1 MRSERSAVTVVGID
15 IGGTKTHLAIEVDG
29 SVDHRVVATS
39 VWQRDGLFGDGNVDR
54 LLDLLR
60 ADVPEPERTP
70 LAIGA
75 HGCDSP
81 AQVDRFDSLVRDR
94 WPGPVQV
101 LNDAELLA
109 PAFGL
114 DHAICLIIGTGSIVI
129 GRGPSGEPVY
139 VGGHG
144 WLLDDYGSA
153 PGITREA
160 VRAVLRATD
169 TGRPRDGLAE
179 TLMAHFGVDHEVDL
193 SLRFTTLAA
202 IECWA
207 EPARLVFES
216 ADAGSATAGAV
227 IEDAADRLARNVTLA
242 RARGAL
248 GTTVVA
254 AGGVVTHQPR
264 LFEAIARH
272 LRDRDPTL
280 SLELLTVAPV
290 LGALRIAH
298 GLHRPPQLQQHPV
311 TDNLGG
317 TR

>member
-1 MRSERSAVTVVGID
+1 MYVGID
-15 IGGTKTHLAIEVDG
+15 IGGTKTHLALEASG
-29 SVDHRVVATS
+29 SVEHRVVATS
-39 VWQRDGLFGDGNVDR
+39 AWQRDGLFGDGNVDR
-54 LLDLLR
+54 LLDLVR
-60 ADVPEPERTP
+60 ADVADPGDTP

-81 AQVDRFDSLVRDR
+81 AQVDRFDALVRGS
-94 WPGPVQV
+94 WPGPVRV

-114 DHAICLIIGTGSIVI
+114 KEAICLIVGTGSIVI
-129 GRGPSGEPVY
+129 GRTADADPVY

-160 VRAVLRATD
+160 VRAVLEATD
-169 TGRPRDGLAE
+169 AGRPRDGLAE
-179 TLMAHFGVDHEVDL
+179 ALMSHFGVAQEVDL
-193 SLRFTTLAA
+193 SLRFTTSAA
-202 IECWA
+202 IDVWA
-207 EPARLVFES
+207 EPARLVFEC
-216 ADAGSATAGAV
+216 ADAGSETALGV
-227 IEDAADRLARNVTLA
+227 IEDAADRLARDLALA

-264 LFEAIARH
+264 LLEAISRH
-272 LRDRDPTL
+272 LAVHDPELTV
-280 SLELLTVAPV
+280 ELLTVAPV
-290 LGALRIAH
+290 FGALKIARD
-298 GLHRPPQLQQHPV
+298 LHQTPYGTV
-311 TDNLGG
+311 TDTHGG